1 MTMAFPQPYQTPD
14 LAAVL
19 QTLAACAP
27 PRPPIQQTQ
36 DNELEEGEYDP
47 TEFHPII
54 PAPAQPPPPTLYPSH
69 QYNEQNRP
77 QIPPPQSTY
86 SAPTAPKSHTTN
98 LLPTPSAPPNPSP
111 QPPQPSALEK
121 ASTITTYAPALRHT
135 THLLSTSP
143 TTAAR
148 IRHLIRTA
156 HTHERQWWSGRQ
168 SLFHQLSTRSAS
180 RQKLNRVLA
189 SIGGL
194 TSSKSE
200 PDTETPVDDVEKEVK
215 MYDRKVHRAYGDMVK
230 ATYLDLGKLGI
241 PFFCIREALVVR
253 GGGEAEKRKVGEK
266 ELGVL
271 RGRML
276 GFLEDWVREEV

>member
-1 MTMAFPQPYQTPD
+1 MAFPQPYQTPD

-27 PRPPIQQTQ
+27 PRPPIRQTQ
-36 DNELEEGEYDP
+36 EDDLEEGEYDP

-54 PAPAQPPPPTLYPSH
+54 PAPAPPSVLTPYPPQP
-69 QYNEQNRP
+69 YNEHNRP
-77 QIPPPQSTY
+77 QIQDPQLTY
-86 SAPTAPKSHTTN
+86 SAPTAPESHTTN
-98 LLPTPSAPPNPSP
+98 LPPTSPAPPHPSP

-121 ASTITTYAPALRHT
+121 ASTLTTYAPALRHT

-143 TTAAR
+143 ATAAR
-148 IRHLIRTA
+148 IRHLIHTA

-168 SLFHQLSTRSAS
+168 SLLHQLSTRSAS
-180 RQKLNRVLA
+180 RQKLNSVLA

-194 TSSKSE
+194 TSKSE
-200 PDTETPVDDVEKEVK
+200 TDPETPVDDVEKEVK
-215 MYDRKVHRAYGDMVK
+215 MYDRKVHKAYAEMVK
-230 ATYLDLGKLGI
+230 ATHADLGKLGI

-253 GGGEAEKRKVGEK
+253 GGEGGEKGTVGEK